1 MRKSVTLS
9 TRAAEAC
16 LLLAAALSLAPA
28 ALGMDRVRA
37 ESNIDAAVAKYGVT
51 GRGVIVAL
59 LDRGIDW
66 TNSDFRN
73 AGGTPRIISIFDLPD
88 PTGANA
94 PGNTYARG
102 TIYTPQQIDA
112 ALAGGPTLATRAAG
126 GPGKAGG
133 G

>member
-16 LLLAAALSLAPA
+16 LLLAAALSLSPA

-73 AGGTPRIISIFDLPD
+73 ADGTTRIAAIFDLTD

-94 PGNTYARG
+94 PGNTYGRARSTRG
-102 TIYTPQQIDA
+102 SRSTRRSPVARLWPRETPS
-112 ALAGGPTLATRAAG
+112 ATAR
-126 GPGKAGG
+126 
-133 G
+133 